1 MIVWS
6 GAAPAAAAPLAG
18 DNGTC
23 KSLDTVGDADR
34 DAPIDEE
41 REGVTARDDD
51 TARTLAALGV
61 SDMGGV
67 ALGVVDTGGVAL
79 GDAPR
84 ESEAV
89 GVALPVCVGVAV
101 TELVPV
107 GVEVSVAEL
116 VDEIGDVELD
126 AVKDADA
133 PGERGGVL
141 DALAVDDAL
150 VVDEAVSEPE
160 GVPVRVDVDVP
171 VQLLVCDAVGV

>member
-1 MIVWS
+1 MDASVDEGKRTTLAEDS
-6 GAAPAAAAPLAG
+6 VCVADGNAATVEEDEIKDAAVP
-18 DNGTC
+18 
-23 KSLDTVGDADR
+23 
-34 DAPIDEE
+34 
-41 REGVTARDDD
+41 DDD
-51 TARTLAALGV
+51 AARTLAALGV
-61 SDMGGV
+61 G
-67 ALGVVDTGGVAL
+67 DTGGVTL

-84 ESEAV
+84 DSVAV

-107 GVEVSVAEL
+107 GVAVSVAEL

-126 AVKDADA
+126 AVKDAEA

-150 VVDEAVSEPE
+150 VVDEAVSEPV